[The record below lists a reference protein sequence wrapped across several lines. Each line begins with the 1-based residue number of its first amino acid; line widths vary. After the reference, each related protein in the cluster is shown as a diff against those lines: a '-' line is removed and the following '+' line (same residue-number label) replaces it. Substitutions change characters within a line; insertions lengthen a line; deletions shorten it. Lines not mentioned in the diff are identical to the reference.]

1 MNDSGIRVRRY
12 VTVRLFLWLVALTI
26 TAGLMCGRFA
36 EHPTTASASLAA
48 PSTKAAAGDAATGRV
63 QAAPSGAF
71 VRRFVRGGTAVEL
84 TLMRADPGANQPTAT
99 LRAGDDVAVCLRIT
113 DAATGASITGAKP
126 AAWLTPRV
134 DNEPRDTASLAR
146 KIGALLQGS
155 PMITAELDLNQFY
168 VLALNT
174 DATIT
179 VVDPR
184 FGFGGTKLLALVPL
198 PGNGADWVL
207 SADGNRLFV
216 SIPTANQVAAI
227 DTATWRLGGAVRG
240 LDRPTRLVL
249 ERDGRHVWTR
259 TETGVAM
266 IDAETISLTAR
277 FETGA
282 GAYDVAVS
290 DNAAQAFVSNRAAGT
305 ISVIDARR
313 FVKKCDLKIGAAPGA
328 ICFSAASQAAYVL
341 DERDGVISV
350 IAGDPPS
357 VVRRISVGTGA
368 TALRFAPGGRLG
380 FVTIPSRHEVAVID
394 AAADRI
400 LRRVAADA
408 EPDQIAFTEGVA
420 YIRQAGSAMVRLVP
434 LVDLAKGDGPTSVID
449 VPAGRNALGHTDP
462 ACLAPAIAPA
472 VGDDA
477 VLIAN
482 SLDQTLYYY
491 KEGLSAPMGSF
502 RNYGH
507 EPCAVLAVDRSLRT
521 IGPGLYQTVAR
532 LRRQGRFDLAVFL
545 DNPRLI
551 HCFELEI
558 EADPTKPA
566 TPRAVRAH
574 AVNTEKVPLA
584 GRPQTFSFRLEEE
597 QSGLA
602 VAGKT
607 DVRVLATLPARWQ
620 QVFLAQPSASRDGSY
635 AINFTP
641 PQAGLYCF
649 YVACP
654 SAGLALRTPHM
665 LYQEVRG
672 AEK

>member
-1 MNDSGIRVRRY
+1 MNDSGIHVRRH
-12 VTVRLFLWLVALTI
+12 VPVRLLLWLATLTVS
-26 TAGLMCGRFA
+26 AGLLCGRFA
-36 EHPTTASASLAA
+36 EHATTASAFLTA
-48 PSTKAAAGDAATGRV
+48 PSPKAAVGEAAIGRV
-63 QAAPSGAF
+63 QPGPSGAF
-71 VRRFVRGGTAVEL
+71 VRRFVRGGTAVEM
-84 TLMRADPGANQPTAT
+84 TLMRASPGADRPTAA
-99 LRAGDDVAVCLRIT
+99 LRAGDDVAVRLRIT
-113 DAATGASITGAKP
+113 DAATSAPITGAKP
-126 AAWLTPRV
+126 AAWLTPRG
-134 DNEPRDTASLAR
+134 DNEPRDSASLAR

-155 PMITAELDLNQFY
+155 PMVSAELDLNQFY

-174 DATIT
+174 DATVT

-216 SIPTANQVAAI
+216 SIPTANQVAVI
-227 DTATWRLGGAVRG
+227 DTATWRPSGAVGG
-240 LDRPTRLVL
+240 LDRPARLVL
-249 ERDGRHVWTR
+249 ERDGRHVWTT
-259 TETGVAM
+259 TETGVAV

-282 GAYDVAVS
+282 GAHDVAVS
-290 DNAAQAFVSNRAAGT
+290 DNAAQAFVSNKASRT
-305 ISVIDARR
+305 VSVIDARR
-313 FVKKCDLKIGAAPGA
+313 FVKKCDLEIGAAPSA

-380 FVTIPSRHEVAVID
+380 FVTFPSRHQVVVVD
-394 AAADRI
+394 AAADRVV
-400 LRRVAADA
+400 RRVAADA

-420 YIRQAGSAMVRLVP
+420 YVRQAGSPMVRLVP
-434 LVDLAKGDGPTSVID
+434 LVDLAKPGEPTSVID

-482 SLDQTLYYY
+482 PLDQTLYYY

-507 EPCAVLAVDRSLRT
+507 EPCAVLTLDRSLRT
-521 IGPGLYQTVAR
+521 IGPGLYETVAR

-545 DNPRLI
+545 DNPPLI

-566 TPRAVRAH
+566 TPPAVRAH

-584 GRPQTFSFRLEEE
+584 GRPQVFMFRLEEE
-597 QSGLA
+597 QSGLE
-602 VAGKT
+602 VAEKT

-620 QVFLAQPSASRDGSY
+620 QFFSAHPISGRDGSY
-635 AINFTP
+635 AIEFTP
-641 PQAGLYCF
+641 PHGGLYCF

-654 SAGLALRTPHM
+654 SAGLALRSPQM
-665 LYQEVRG
+665 LYQQVRG

>member
-1 MNDSGIRVRRY
+1 MNDSGLHVRRH
-12 VTVRLFLWLVALTI
+12 VSVRLFLWLATLTI
-26 TAGLMCGRFA
+26 TAGLLCGRFA
-36 EHPTTASASLAA
+36 EQPTTASASLTA
-48 PSTKAAAGDAATGRV
+48 PSTKAAVGEAAIGRV
-63 QAAPSGAF
+63 RPGPAGAF
-71 VRRFVRGGTAVEL
+71 VRRFVRGGTAVEM
-84 TLMRADPGANQPTAT
+84 TLMRASPDAERPTAA
-99 LRAGDDVAVCLRIT
+99 LRAGDDVAVRLRIT
-113 DAATGASITGAKP
+113 DAATGAPITGAKP
-126 AAWLTPRV
+126 AAWLTPRG
-134 DNEPRDTASLAR
+134 DSEPRDTASLAR

-155 PMITAELDLNQFY
+155 PMVTAELDLNQFY

-174 DATIT
+174 DATVT

-198 PGNGADWVL
+198 PGNGADWAL

-216 SIPTANQVAAI
+216 SIPTANQVAVI
-227 DTATWRLGGAVRG
+227 DTATWRLSGAVSG
-240 LDRPTRLVL
+240 LDRPARLVL
-249 ERDGRHVWTR
+249 ERDGRHVWTT
-259 TETGVAM
+259 TETGVAV
-266 IDAETISLTAR
+266 IDAETISLTAQ

-282 GAYDVAVS
+282 GAHDVAVS
-290 DNAAQAFVSNRAAGT
+290 DNAALAFVSNKAART
-305 ISVIDARR
+305 VSVIDARR
-313 FVKKCDLKIGAAPGA
+313 FVKKCDLEIGAAAGA
-328 ICFSAASQAAYVL
+328 VCFSAASQAAYVL

-350 IAGDPPS
+350 IAGDRPS

-380 FVTIPSRHEVAVID
+380 FITIPSRHEVAVVD

-400 LRRVAADA
+400 VRRVAADA
-408 EPDQIAFTEGVA
+408 EPDQIAFTAGVA
-420 YIRQAGSAMVRLVP
+420 YVRQAGSAMVRLVP
-434 LVDLAKGDGPTSVID
+434 LVDLAKLGGPTTVID
-449 VPAGRNALGHTDP
+449 VPAGRNALAHADP

-482 SLDQTLYYY
+482 PLDQTLYYY

-521 IGPGLYQTVAR
+521 IVPGLYETVAR

-558 EADPTKPA
+558 EADPTEPA
-566 TPRAVRAH
+566 TPPAVRAY
-574 AVNTEKVPLA
+574 AVNTEKVPLV
-584 GRPQTFSFRLEEE
+584 GRPQVFVFRLEEE

-620 QVFLAQPSASRDGSY
+620 QVFSARPSAGRDGSY
-635 AINFTP
+635 AVEFTP
-641 PQAGLYCF
+641 PHAGLYCF
-649 YVACP
+649 YVTCP
-654 SAGLALRTPHM
+654 SAGLALRNPQM
-665 LYQEVRG
+665 LYQQVRG